1 MVNAT
6 WVVLDASFAVF
17 KTFSCDQFTGAPI
30 LSLVGMG
37 LNEGSGVE
45 SKWAWD
51 HSRVGL
57 GFGV

>member
-1 MVNAT
+1 M
-6 WVVLDASFAVF
+6 VLDASFAVF